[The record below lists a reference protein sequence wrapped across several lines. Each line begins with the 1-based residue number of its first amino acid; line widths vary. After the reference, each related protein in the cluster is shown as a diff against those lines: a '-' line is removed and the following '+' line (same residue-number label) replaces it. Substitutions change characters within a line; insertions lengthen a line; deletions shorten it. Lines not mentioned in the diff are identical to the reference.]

1 MKTTKML
8 LRIYNPIIHF
18 DKDSKL
24 NTNFDA
30 FPDDIKLLYAM
41 YWVFD
46 MGVLHACKKFNISQ
60 LIDDITSKEILS
72 YLRPNETSLRKA
84 KNFYIQCFYRD
95 LFYLEHNV
103 HNEYTYSTGNDQRI
117 KLGRRCVDLKRFAS
131 TLPNISPFL

>member
-1 MKTTKML
+1 METTRIL
-8 LRIYNPIIHF
+8 LRIYNPIIHV

-72 YLRPNETSLRKA
+72 YLRPNEMSLRKA
-84 KNFYIQCFYRD
+84 IHFYRQCFYRD
-95 LFYLEHNV
+95 LFYLENKLHNQ
-103 HNEYTYSTGNDQRI
+103 YSYSIGNDQR
-117 KLGRRCVDLKRFAS
+117 KKFGRLCIDLKRFAS
-131 TLPNISPFL
+131 TLPIIPPF